1 MFGHLFLLNFRH
13 TIVHCAFLIKHT
25 IIQIT
30 IYLAPLDALSMY
42 LADTNTRKIQAKIRF
57 EKCKIIAID
66 TVLVA
71 ITKNIFTTFIKR
83 ITNARLFDFFSL
95 KSLIKANAKVDSNIT
110 TFVVIIKMFVSPP
123 EIEAINKTNY

>member
-1 MFGHLFLLNFRH
+1 MS
-13 TIVHCAFLIKHT
+13 A
-25 IIQIT
+25 
-30 IYLAPLDALSMY
+30 Y
-42 LADTNTRKIQAKIRF
+42 LADTNTHNIQAKIRF